1 MSVNNAV
8 NLPKFFVTKSGF
20 GFEEGVYSLEELK
33 SLPKSAHQYVIS
45 LAVAESMGYVKLDHQ
60 AGKSIDELDVFAGP
74 EIETSKA
81 KNIRGVNEGAVG
93 SHSSLVS
100 KTTEKLGNAF
110 QAKIQDLRQKSTE
123 DSLKAK
129 IEAKKKELGTTK

>member
-8 NLPKFFVTKSGF
+8 NLPKFFITKSGL
-20 GFEEGVYSLEELK
+20 GFEEGVYTLEELK

-60 AGKSIDELDVFAGP
+60 VGKSINELDVFAAPDIDTG
-74 EIETSKA
+74 KV
-81 KNIRGVNEGAVG
+81 KKLRGVNEGSAD
-93 SHSSLVS
+93 SHSSIVS
-100 KTTEKLGNAF
+100 KTTEKLGNAL
-110 QAKIQDLRQKSTE
+110 QAKIQDIKQKSTE

-129 IEAKKKELGTTK
+129 IAAKKKELGTTK